1 MQEQF
6 LTLVVRGEKVDHLP
20 GDHDDLANAVAGL
33 VWLIRRETRLAANEP
48 KIAAPVF
55 IGAPSFTPGGS
66 SLGYG
71 EPVVMPTESAL
82 TAPPTAP
89 QRARGGALW

>member
-1 MQEQF
+1 
-6 LTLVVRGEKVDHLP
+6 LVVRGEKVDHLP

-55 IGAPSFTPGGS
+55 SGACRGPKMRHLFFG
-66 SLGYG
+66 
-71 EPVVMPTESAL
+71 
-82 TAPPTAP
+82 
-89 QRARGGALW
+89 RARGLAVGDLR